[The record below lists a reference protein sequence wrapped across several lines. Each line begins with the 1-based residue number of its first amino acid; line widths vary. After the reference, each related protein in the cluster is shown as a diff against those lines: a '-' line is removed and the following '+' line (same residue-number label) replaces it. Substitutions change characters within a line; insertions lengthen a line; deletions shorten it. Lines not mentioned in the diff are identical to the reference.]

1 MREKGGYVCENTFIV
16 HPPPSPGVHLTLLLL
31 KLKYAHN
38 NQILIKCRFYR
49 TNLVKNLSSLHSQ
62 YCCESGSHEHS
73 TYRSYRSVILV
84 STCCQL
90 GSRPWSNG

>member
-16 HPPPSPGVHLTLLLL
+16 HPPPSPGVHLTLLLF

-49 TNLVKNLSSLHSQ
+49 TNFVKKKPLQPSLI
-62 YCCESGSHEHS
+62 
-73 TYRSYRSVILV
+73 IL
-84 STCCQL
+84 L
-90 GSRPWSNG
+90 RIWKP